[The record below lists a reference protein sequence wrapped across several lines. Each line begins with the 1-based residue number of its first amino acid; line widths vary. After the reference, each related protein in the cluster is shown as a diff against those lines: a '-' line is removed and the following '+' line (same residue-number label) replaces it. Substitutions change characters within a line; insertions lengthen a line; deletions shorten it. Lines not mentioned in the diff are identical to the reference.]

1 MYVLDVEA
9 AQPRHCHVEAWAPKV
24 PGISEVLHARMVDY
38 AYPAHCH
45 ETWAVLIV
53 DDGAIRYDLD
63 RRRCGAAGQTVTLL
77 PPGVPHDGRPAAGA
91 SGFRKREIYLDC
103 SFFPAE
109 LTGAAVDNTSIS
121 DPPLRAELSKLHD
134 CLLAGPETMDAEARL
149 ARVGERITGH
159 LTWVARPVPAPEPGI
174 AWQLRQLLDDHLT
187 GEVSLAWAAATLER
201 SIPHLVRSFTRQFG
215 LSPHAYVIGRRVD
228 AARRL
233 ILRGAALADVAAAV
247 GFYDQAHLT
256 RHFKRH
262 TATTPASY
270 ARSHAGRAA
279 HPDCLV
285 RNLLPN

>member
-1 MYVLDVEA
+1 LYVLDVDA
-9 AQPRHCHVEAWAPKV
+9 VQPGHCHVEAWAPKV

-63 RRRCGAAGQTVTLL
+63 RRRCGAAGQIVTLL
-77 PPGVPHDGRPAAGA
+77 PPGVTHDGRPAPGA
-91 SGFRKREIYLDC
+91 SGFRKREIYLDGA
-103 SFFPAE
+103 FFPAE
-109 LTGAAVDNTSIS
+109 LTGAAVDNTTIS
-121 DPPLRAELSKLHD
+121 DPPLRAALSELHD
-134 CLLAGPETMDAEARL
+134 CLAAGPETMDAEARL

-159 LTWVARPVPAPEPGI
+159 LTRVARPVPAPEPGI
-174 AWQLRQLLDDHLT
+174 AWQLRRLLDDHIT
-187 GEVSLAWAAATLER
+187 SEVSLAWAAATLER

-215 LSPHAYVIGRRVD
+215 LSPHAYVVGRRVD

-233 ILRGAALADVAAAV
+233 MLRGTPPAEVAAAV
-247 GFYDQAHLT
+247 GFYDQAHFT

-270 ARSHAGRAA
+270 ARSHPRRAA
-279 HPDCLV
+279 P
-285 RNLLPN
+285 